1 MDSNTAYHFSRLLQP
16 HPTSATVRES
26 LKWNGIECVRRGG
39 VQRRKKRE
47 KNFRASWNSNRNATP
62 GHAARSYYVPRAS
75 NFTPSSPSLIST
87 RRLFPSLFFYHSPE
101 KHSTTKATSLP
112 RGRDAEEIDPRARK
126 PYPAL
131 AFRSPVAPPRG
142 NNPSNRSRRGTRN
155 RRIGGIDRNVDRV
168 EANNGTRAIN
178 GGTLDARSERTVA
191 GHGLLLIDFTGSA
204 TRRVITSESCAS
216 PGQSFHLS
224 RINYDRSGIIRRL
237 IRIRGG
243 GEGEDGW

>member
-1 MDSNTAYHFSRLLQP
+1 MLPETRIVTRHR
-16 HPTSATVRES
+16 ATRPVLITFHERQILPPPPPPSS
-26 LKWNGIECVRRGG
+26 LRDVFFLPFFFITPRKSIP
-39 VQRRKKRE
+39 RRKQLLFLAE
-47 KNFRASWNSNRNATP
+47 E
-62 GHAARSYYVPRAS
+62 
-75 NFTPSSPSLIST
+75 T
-87 RRLFPSLFFYHSPE
+87 RRKSIRVPGNHTPPLLSAPLL
-101 KHSTTKATSLP
+101 LP
-112 RGRDAEEIDPRARK
+112 HEAIIRRIDRCRG
-126 PYPAL
+126 
-131 AFRSPVAPPRG
+131 
-142 NNPSNRSRRGTRN
+142 SRRGIRN

-243 GEGEDGW
+243 GEGEDG